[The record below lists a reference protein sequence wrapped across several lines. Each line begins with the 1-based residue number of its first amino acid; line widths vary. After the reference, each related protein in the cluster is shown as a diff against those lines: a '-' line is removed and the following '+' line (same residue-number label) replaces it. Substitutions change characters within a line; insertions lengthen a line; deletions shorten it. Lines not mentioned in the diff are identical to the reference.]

1 MKIQVRADDAVSET
15 NEWSG
20 NKVTHTLARRT
31 QHPPGTFRSD
41 IASHGMVC

>member
-20 NKVTHTLARRT
+20 NKVTHTLALILIRYSFPRV
-31 QHPPGTFRSD
+31 
-41 IASHGMVC
+41 GMMNR